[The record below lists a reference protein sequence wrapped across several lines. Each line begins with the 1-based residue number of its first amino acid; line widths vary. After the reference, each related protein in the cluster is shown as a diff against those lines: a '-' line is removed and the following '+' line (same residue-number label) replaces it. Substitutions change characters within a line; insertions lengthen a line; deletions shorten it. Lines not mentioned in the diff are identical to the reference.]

1 MDYTSLDEVHNAM
14 QGDSTITG
22 QDTALSEYVTKASRL
37 IDSLCT
43 GVNDPM
49 TADYFTQAD
58 VIGEILTNGAIDVN
72 GDVTFYPHKYNVTA
86 VASFNY
92 RYRLHDSW
100 TAGDPTYI
108 NIEGEGVRFEGY
120 LSYAE
125 RIYIQVNYNGGLAN
139 VQTALPLDFIDLA
152 TMIAVRLYK
161 EARGN
166 YTDAIGIAELGTM
179 IYTKAFPA
187 RFLQTLPKYTRTA
200 PWT

>member
-1 MDYTSLDEVHNAM
+1 MDYTSLTEVHNAM
-14 QGDSTITG
+14 QGDSTLTV
-22 QDTALSEYVTKASRL
+22 QDSILSSYITKASRL
-37 IDSLCT
+37 IDTLCT
-43 GVNDPM
+43 GVNDPN

-58 VIGEILTNGAIDVN
+58 VVGELLTNGAIEYT
-72 GDVTFYPHKYNVTA
+72 GDLLFYPHKSNINS

-100 TAGDPTYI
+100 VAGDPTYI
-108 NIEGEGVRFEGY
+108 NIEGEAVRFEGSLIY
-120 LSYAE
+120 EE
-125 RIYIQVNYNGGLAN
+125 RIYVQLNYNGGLAST
-139 VQTALPLDFIDLA
+139 QTSLPADFIDLA

-187 RFLQTLPKYTRTA
+187 RFLETLPKYTRIA